1 MTAGPGEGVLAL
13 FDIDG
18 TLLRAGDAAH
28 RAAFDHALQEVYRV
42 PATIDGVPLAGM
54 LDRSIARLALANQG
68 VEDATADAGL
78 DRLVSVMGQ
87 HYVAAV
93 PPGARVD
100 RLLPGVVAVA
110 RALHRAGVALA
121 VVTGTAQPVARA
133 KLAAAH
139 LGELFPTGAY
149 GDEADDRA
157 DLVARGVVAAA
168 RFYGHAFEPRRA
180 VVIGDT
186 PLDVSAARGAGTR
199 VVAVASGA
207 ATREALVE
215 ARPDVLL
222 DDLSDVDAVVAAVVG
237 RPES

>member
-1 MTAGPGEGVLAL
+1 MTPGPGEGVLAL

-28 RAAFDHALQEVYRV
+28 REAFDHALRVVYRV

-54 LDRSIARLALANQG
+54 LDRSIARLALADHG
-68 VEDATADAGL
+68 VGADAADAGL
-78 DRLVSVMGQ
+78 GQLVTVMGE

-93 PPGARVD
+93 PPGTRVD
-100 RLLPGVVAVA
+100 RLLPGVVASA
-110 RALHRAGVALA
+110 HALHDAGVALA
-121 VVTGTAQPVARA
+121 VVTGTVQPVARA

-139 LGELFPTGAY
+139 LGDLFPIGAY

-157 DLVARGVVAAA
+157 DLVARGIAAA
-168 RFYGHAFEPRRA
+168 ERFYGHAFEPRRA

-186 PLDVSAARGAGTR
+186 PLDVSAARRAGTR

-207 ATREALVE
+207 ATREALAE
-215 ARPDVLL
+215 ARPDHLL
-222 DDLSDVDAVVAAVVG
+222 DDLSDVGAVLAAVVG
-237 RPES
+237 RP